1 MWDRLPACRRD
12 SAVAS
17 GYWIKKIGGKKMG
30 GKNIRALAV
39 AEVAETFEV
48 WGRLA
53 ACHRSWKCCLRDL

>member
-12 SAVAS
+12 SAVAG

-39 AEVAETFEV
+39 AKVAETFGCGV
-48 WGRLA
+48 GFQPAIGRGA
-53 ACHRSWKCCLRDL
+53 VA